1 MLDRLYI
8 GLLSDS
14 LTEYSYNAELAGL
27 NYYIAQE
34 TEGIM
39 VR

>member
-1 MLDRLYI
+1 MLICRLYI

-27 NYYIAQE
+27 NYYLTE
-34 TEGIM
+34 DTEGIM
-39 VR
+39 V